1 MDTQGH
7 IYEMT
12 DSADSFQRED
22 AARLDGYL
30 RARAEHDRKK
40 RKRTAGKKRKKHGRQ

>member
-1 MDTQGH
+1 MDPHGH

-12 DSADSFQRED
+12 DNTAEQRED

-40 RKRTAGKKRKKHGRQ
+40 RKRSARKNRKKHGRQ